1 MWSGRDSGVMYTIRQ
16 SGGAKFYVTRA
27 IDRSYFASTRSLALA
42 KVMAQDDAAEHVK
55 KQEFKAMAHK
65 FKIGQ
70 MVNYYAAARALRESG
85 GAYSVTGFLPEK
97 GGQPM
102 YRIKHFSEDH
112 HRVAQESE
120 LSAVQPGRSLR
131 ARGAPLSDRD

>member
-55 KQEFKAMAHK
+55 KQK
-65 FKIGQ
+65 FKSNDTQIQNRSDGKL
-70 MVNYYAAARALRESG
+70 LR
-85 GAYSVTGFLPEK
+85 
-97 GGQPM
+97 
-102 YRIKHFSEDH
+102 R
-112 HRVAQESE
+112 
-120 LSAVQPGRSLR
+120 R
-131 ARGAPLSDRD
+131 ARSPRKWWSLFGYRLPPRKRWPAHV